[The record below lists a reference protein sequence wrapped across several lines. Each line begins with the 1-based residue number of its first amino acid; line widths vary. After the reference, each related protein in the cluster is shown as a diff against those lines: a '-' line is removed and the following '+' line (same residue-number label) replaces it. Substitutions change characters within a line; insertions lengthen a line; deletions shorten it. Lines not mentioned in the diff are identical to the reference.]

1 MQFSF
6 LNIIYDPRLDR
17 IERVFERLFWIKEH
31 ILIILLIIAIVIL
44 LLHFAIKAFRRESE
58 KKKNGESL
66 SELDFSTEEK
76 TEDLE
81 GDTKV

>member
-1 MQFSF
+1 MQFSV

-17 IERVFERLFWIKEH
+17 IERIFERLVWIKER
-31 ILIILLIIAIVIL
+31 ILIILLVIAIVIL
-44 LLHFAIKAFRRESE
+44 LLHFTIKAFRRASGT
-58 KKKNGESL
+58 KKNGKSL